1 MRRLL
6 RFLTGHH
13 IVPHFNYIELAIML
27 VTLVQWLVLATLV
40 GAIVGTGT
48 SFFLHALF
56 FAIDLTASAP
66 FWLLAIMLPTGGL
79 LNGLLLHYGY
89 RINVG
94 GLNDSLFDA
103 VHVQKGHMPFRTILI
118 KPVAAIITLACG
130 GSAGK
135 EGPCS
140 HLGASLGAAIGEL
153 LHLNSELRQRLVA
166 CGVSAGFASVF
177 GTPVAGA
184 IYGVEVLSIGRIRHD
199 FLFPAVVAGI
209 TSFLVSK
216 WWDLPYLYYHLS
228 HLPDFS
234 ELLFIKIIGIGVI
247 AGIVA
252 LIFVELVHGM
262 TRFFTAVRLRFKL
275 WPPLMPVIGGVI
287 ITLLALVIPTDY
299 LGLSLPLVE
308 RAIGGEPMP
317 YLGFFWKTLVVAIT
331 LGSGFYG
338 GIATPQFV
346 IGAMAGNAFA
356 PLLGLDPG
364 LGAAVGLVSVIAAAS
379 NTPIAAILMGM
390 ELIGGGV
397 RIVYLAG
404 AAIAA
409 YVVIGHRS
417 IYLGQRMAY
426 SKSSWMR
433 IQPDLQVG
441 AEKVRLSLGLVR
453 WWRQRRGWRPDAHH
467 HHHHHHPVSAPPSE
481 VSRGDESQAA
491 DPPASAEADAPAPPA
506 TPPAAPASTPDKEQ
520 DGGYRD
526 PH

>member
-1 MRRLL
+1 
-6 RFLTGHH
+6 
-13 IVPHFNYIELAIML
+13 ML
-27 VTLVQWLVLATLV
+27 VTVAQWLVLATIA
-40 GAIVGTGT
+40 GAIVGTGCT
-48 SFFLHALF
+48 FFLYALF
-56 FAIDLTASAP
+56 FMIDQTASAP
-66 FWLLAIMLPTGGL
+66 FWVLAIMLPAGGL

-89 RINVG
+89 RVNAG
-94 GLNDSLFDA
+94 GLKDSLFDA

-140 HLGASLGAAIGEL
+140 HIGASLGAAIGEVL
-153 LHLNSELRQRLVA
+153 RLNSELRQRLVA
-166 CGVSAGFASVF
+166 CGISAGFASVF

-199 FLFPAVVAGI
+199 FLFPAIVAGV
-209 TSFLVSK
+209 TSFQVSK
-216 WWDLPYLYYHLS
+216 WWGLPYLYYHLS
-228 HLPDFS
+228 YLPDFS
-234 ELLFIKIIGIGVI
+234 EMLFFKIIVIGVI

-262 TRFFTAVRLRFKL
+262 GRFFTAVRVRFKL
-275 WPPLMPVIGGVI
+275 WPPLMPLIGGAI
-287 ITLLALVIPTDY
+287 IALLALVIPTDY

-356 PLLGLDPG
+356 PLIGLDPG

-379 NTPIAAILMGM
+379 NTPIAAVLMGM
-390 ELIGGGV
+390 ELIGGGI

-409 YVVIGHRS
+409 YVIIGHRS

-433 IQPDLQVG
+433 IRPELEVG
-441 AEKVRLSLGLVR
+441 AEKVRLSHGLLR
-453 WWRQRRGWRPDAHH
+453 WWRKHGPLPHGAHH
-467 HHHHHHPVSAPPSE
+467 LGKGPGGFNRAGEYRAAAPLASDAAKTPAPYASKPSAP
-481 VSRGDESQAA
+481 ES
-491 DPPASAEADAPAPPA
+491 S
-506 TPPAAPASTPDKEQ
+506 PDK
-520 DGGYRD
+520 GRD
-526 PH
+526 AGSPDRH